1 MGQLH
6 CFSFHIYN
14 KTFQIHFQNAMEVML
29 MMVVTKLMMR
39 VMTKM
44 FPRWLPAIIA
54 IISPLCALL
63 LVFSLV
69 ARF

>member
-1 MGQLH
+1 MEQLH
-6 CFSFHIYN
+6 CFSFDVYN

-44 FPRWLPAIIA
+44 FSRWLPAIIA
-54 IISPLCALL
+54 IISPLYALL

>member
-1 MGQLH
+1 MGLLH
-6 CFSFHIYN
+6 CFSFYIYN

-44 FPRWLPAIIA
+44 FSLWLPAFSA
-54 IISPLCALL
+54 IISPLYALL